1 MTATKPRISVVVPF
15 YNAEQF
21 LSECVDGLLSQS
33 LSRDKYEIILVDNNS
48 TDASVQ
54 IASGYSGVT
63 LLQQPTSG
71 SYAARN
77 MGIRQARGEIIATI
91 DPDCRPDPDWLEQI
105 DLGMKTDSCLI
116 LIGHQRHASTSEA
129 MRLLELYESEKIA
142 FVTDGQKKE
151 LYFGYTNNMAFR
163 RTVFDTIGLFPERVR
178 GGDTLFVRLVV
189 DRLGCDCV
197 SFRPEMKTTHLEVS
211 ELNDYYA
218 KRAVYGQ
225 SNARINNV
233 VPFRA
238 LKNGERWTV
247 FKHLVRKHRLPVS
260 KKLLLLA
267 LLAPGAILYE
277 AGRRRGMFKRK

>member
-1 MTATKPRISVVVPF
+1 VPF
-15 YNAEQF
+15 YNAAQF

-33 LSRDKYEIILVDNNS
+33 LPRDDYEIILVDNNS

-142 FVTDGQKKE
+142 FVTDGQKK
-151 LYFGYTNNMAFR
+151 
-163 RTVFDTIGLFPERVR
+163 DTIGLFPERVR